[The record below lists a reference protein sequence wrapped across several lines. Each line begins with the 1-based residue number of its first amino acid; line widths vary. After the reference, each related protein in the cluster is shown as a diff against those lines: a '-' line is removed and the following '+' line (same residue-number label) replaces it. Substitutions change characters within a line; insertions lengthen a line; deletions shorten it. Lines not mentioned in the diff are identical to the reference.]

1 MQENNQEKSPIKQ
14 RILLFLAKKGV
25 TQYEFY
31 KNTGV
36 TRGVLAQNNGI
47 SEDNLSR
54 FLAYYKEVSIEW
66 LLTGE
71 GSMLKSAPEE
81 RGEESSAA
89 AAIAQRADTGEGIPL
104 IPFDAMAGVFRGE
117 VSALES
123 ACDRLAIP
131 GLRADFVIRVA
142 GNSMEPCYYSGDMVA
157 CQQISLTDIFFQ
169 WGRTYVIDTEQ
180 GVLIKRV
187 KKGSSNQTITLVSEN
202 PEYAPFEIPRENV
215 IHIALVKALVRIE

>member
-1 MQENNQEKSPIKQ
+1 MKNFIDRLQYYMRERGINDNQLTVSAGLSVGLIGKAKASGKGMSSPNIEK
-14 RILLFLAKKGV
+14 ILIACP
-25 TQYEFY
+25 
-31 KNTGV
+31 
-36 TRGVLAQNNGI
+36 
-47 SEDNLSR
+47 DLS
-54 FLAYYKEVSIEW
+54 AEW

-81 RGEESSAA
+81 KGEESSAA
-89 AAIAQRADTGEGIPL
+89 AAITQRADTGEGIPL